1 MRLAKRVARG
11 RGAAPALRSIFIQ
24 VPQRESDR
32 SGHER

>member
-11 RGAAPALRSIFIQ
+11 RGAAPGMRSIFIQ
-24 VPQRESDR
+24 VPQREDR